1 MDVVNP
7 SLQAP
12 AVHLPVI
19 NDNSLMAVA
28 CIYLHRRHV
37 PIHDLLLELVLLFLW
52 SCTAHVPCKAHMS
65 LIIPSV
71 VCPVMGATFFLARN
85 GLGEA
90 HVDLVD
96 DSSALSV
103 VVSLFSNAAPARA
116 DCGTSA

>member
-1 MDVVNP
+1 
-7 SLQAP
+7 
-12 AVHLPVI
+12 
-19 NDNSLMAVA
+19 
-28 CIYLHRRHV
+28 
-37 PIHDLLLELVLLFLW
+37 
-52 SCTAHVPCKAHMS
+52 MS

-96 DSSALSV
+96 DSSVLSV